1 MAEIE
6 CFTPTAPMAI
16 GRTAPIIRLS
26 ITHNS
31 GFFGGSRHRRNIESK
46 ESLVIHC

>member
-1 MAEIE
+1 MVKCTKAQVRQLKSNH
-6 CFTPTAPMAI
+6 PVS
-16 GRTAPIIRLS
+16 LS

-31 GFFGGSRHRRNIESK
+31 GFVRSSARWGKLESK